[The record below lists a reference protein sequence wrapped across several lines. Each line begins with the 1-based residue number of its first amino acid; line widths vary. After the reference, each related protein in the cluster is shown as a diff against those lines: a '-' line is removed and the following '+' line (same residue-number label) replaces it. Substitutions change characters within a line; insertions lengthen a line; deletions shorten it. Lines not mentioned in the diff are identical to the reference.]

1 MKSSVRAA
9 PIAGLAA
16 AGGTNPGRQRE
27 QNEDRYHLDTA
38 AGIFLVVDG
47 VGGEAAG
54 EVAAQI
60 AVQTIL
66 NRLARQDGLAE
77 VRIREAITLA
87 NRDILRQACETPERA
102 GMACVLTLGVLE
114 GRQLTIGHVGDS
126 RLYKLT
132 PQGIAKL
139 THDHSPIG
147 EREDSRE
154 ISETEA
160 MQHARRHEVYRDVG
174 SVPREPDDPGFVETA
189 FTDLQEDSAILLC
202 SDGLSDML
210 TSLEIERIARAYA
223 GDPHRVVAALIT
235 AANDAGGKD
244 NITVVFAQGPKFAQ
258 NGTPG
263 GLVLPPVSAPQVST
277 TPLAEL
283 IDTTPHELPTEKR
296 DKKPGLMRRI
306 LQSRVLALVLGTMI
320 GLLATVALLFYVPNP
335 LGERTAPRR
344 LVVGSSAAGAY
355 QSIAE
360 ALGEARVGDVVSVE
374 PGEYAESLQLP
385 EGVELV
391 ARVPG
396 KAVLVAPGNVEPS
409 GVARSGQAAWVPL
422 TARSG
427 YGLIRGFR
435 IEGRSSAPIHA
446 GIRVLGGDLEIDDVT
461 FEGEMSAGVDIGGR
475 GSVVTLRSSRFNVI
489 GLPVRVGDGAAPVIR
504 QNVFVAGADRRTPA
518 VDVEPGAAPRLEGNV
533 FVQFPQ
539 VISPLVP
546 PARRDSI
553 LDGNFVIPVVRR

>member
-1 MKSSVRAA
+1 MRTSAGPAS
-9 PIAGLAA
+9 IQGLAA
-16 AGGTNPGRQRE
+16 AAGTNPGRQRE
-27 QNEDRYHLDTA
+27 QNEDRYHLDAA

-77 VRIREAITLA
+77 VRVREAITLA
-87 NRDILRQACETPERA
+87 NRDILRQARERPERT

-160 MQHARRHEVYRDVG
+160 MQHARRNEVYRDVG

-210 TSLEIERIARAYA
+210 TSLEIERIARAHA
-223 GDPHRVVAALIT
+223 GDPHGVVAALIT

-244 NITVVFAQGPKFAQ
+244 NITVVFAQGPRFTR
-258 NGTPG
+258 NGTPA
-263 GLVLPPVSAPQVST
+263 GLARPPAPVPQVST
-277 TPLAEL
+277 TPLSEL
-283 IDTTPHELPTEKR
+283 VDTAPTETHAPESE
-296 DKKPGLMRRI
+296 KKLGLMRRI
-306 LQSRVLALVLGTMI
+306 VQSRVLALVLGTVI
-320 GLLATVALLFYVPNP
+320 GLVATVALLFYVPNP
-335 LGERTAPRR
+335 LRDSPASRR
-344 LVVGSSAAGAY
+344 LVVGSSAVGAY

-360 ALGEARVGDVVSVE
+360 ALAQARSGDVVSVE
-374 PGEYAESLQLP
+374 PGEYAESLLLAD
-385 EGVELV
+385 GVDLV

-396 KAVLVAPGNVEPS
+396 KAVLVAPPK
-409 GVARSGQAAWVPL
+409 VAPGGQSDWIPL

-427 YGLIRGFR
+427 HGLVRGFR
-435 IEGRSSAPIHA
+435 IEGRANAPMHV
-446 GIRVLGGDLEIDDVT
+446 GIRVINGDLEIDDVT
-461 FEGEMSAGVDIGGR
+461 FEGAMSAGVEIGGR
-475 GSVVTLRSSRFNVI
+475 GSAVTLRSSRFNII
-489 GLPVRVGDGAAPVIR
+489 GLPVRVADTSAPTIR

-518 VDVEPGAAPRLEGNV
+518 VDVEPGASPRLEGNV
-533 FVQFPQ
+533 FVYFPQ
-539 VISPLVP
+539 VISPP
-546 PARRDSI
+546 GRRDAL
-553 LDGNFVIPVVRR
+553 LDGNFVIGARR

>member
-1 MKSSVRAA
+1 MRASVRAA
-9 PIAGLAA
+9 PMAELAA

-27 QNEDRYHLDTA
+27 QNEDRYYLDAA

-60 AVQTIL
+60 AVHTIL

-77 VRIREAITLA
+77 IRVREAITLA
-87 NRDILRQACETPERA
+87 NRDILRQAYERPERA

-160 MQHARRHEVYRDVG
+160 MQHARRNEVYRDVG
-174 SVPREPDDPGFVETA
+174 SVPREPDD
-189 FTDLQEDSAILLC
+189 
-202 SDGLSDML
+202 
-210 TSLEIERIARAYA
+210 LEIERITRAHA
-223 GDPHRVVAALIT
+223 GDPQGVVAALIA
-235 AANDAGGKD
+235 AANNAGGKD
-244 NITVVFAQGPKFAQ
+244 NITVVFAQGPKFAR

-263 GLVLPPVSAPQVST
+263 GMVIPPVPAPQVST
-277 TPLAEL
+277 TPLSELVDTAPLQELREASAE
-283 IDTTPHELPTEKR
+283 
-296 DKKPGLMRRI
+296 KPRQPGIVRRI
-306 LQSRVLALVLGTMI
+306 IQSRVLALLLGTTI
-320 GLLATVALLFYVPNP
+320 GLFSTLALLVYVPNP
-335 LGERTAPRR
+335 LGAGTQPRR
-344 LVVGSSAAGAY
+344 LVVGSSALGAY

-360 ALGEARVGDVVSVE
+360 ALTAARSGDIVSVE
-374 PGEYAESLQLP
+374 PGEYAESLRLP

-396 KAVLVAPGNVEPS
+396 KAVLVAPVGGPP
-409 GVARSGQAAWVPL
+409 GATAWTPL
-422 TARSG
+422 TAQSG
-427 YGLIRGFR
+427 RGLIRGFR
-435 IEGRSSAPIHA
+435 IESRSNAPIHT
-446 GIRVLGGDLEIDDVT
+446 GIRVIDGDVEIDDVT
-461 FEGEMSAGVDIGGR
+461 FEGAMNAGVDIGGR
-475 GSVVTLRSSRFNVI
+475 GGVVTLRSSRFNVI
-489 GLPVRVGDGAAPVIR
+489 GLPVRVGDSAAPTIR

-518 VDVEPGAAPRLEGNV
+518 IEVGLGASPRLDGNV
-533 FVQFPQ
+533 FASFPQ
-539 VISPLVP
+539 VVAP
-546 PARRDSI
+546 PARRDLL
-553 LDGNFVIPVVRR
+553 LDSNFVIGVRR

>member
-1 MKSSVRAA
+1 MPPATRW
-9 PIAGLAA
+9 PRPGQ
-16 AGGTNPGRQRE
+16 TNPGRQRE
-27 QNEDRYHLDTA
+27 QNEDRYHLDAA

-77 VRIREAITLA
+77 VRVREAITLA
-87 NRDILRQACETPERA
+87 NRDILRQASERPERA

-160 MQHARRHEVYRDVG
+160 MQHARRNEVYRDVG

-210 TSLEIERIARAYA
+210 TSLEIERIARAHA
-223 GDPHRVVAALIT
+223 GDPHGVVAALIT

-244 NITVVFAQGPKFAQ
+244 NITVVFAQGPRFTR

-263 GLVLPPVSAPQVST
+263 GRVMPPAPAPQVST
-277 TPLAEL
+277 TPLSELVDLVPPETRAEK
-283 IDTTPHELPTEKR
+283 EKTE
-296 DKKPGLMRRI
+296 KKPGLIRRI
-306 LQSRVLALVLGTMI
+306 VQSRVLALVLGTVI
-320 GLLATVALLFYVPNP
+320 GLVSTLALIFYVPNP
-335 LGERTAPRR
+335 LRDGRAPRR
-344 LVVGSSAAGAY
+344 LVVGSSAVGAY

-360 ALGEARVGDVVSVE
+360 ALSEARAGDVVSVE
-374 PGEYAESLQLP
+374 PGEYAESLLLP
-385 EGVELV
+385 ADVTLV
-391 ARVPG
+391 ARVTG
-396 KAVLVAPGNVEPS
+396 KAVLVAPGTITPAR
-409 GVARSGQAAWVPL
+409 VAPASQTEWIPL

-427 YGLIRGFR
+427 HGIVRGFR
-435 IEGRSSAPIHA
+435 IEGRSNAPIHV
-446 GIRVLGGDLEIDDVT
+446 GIRVLNGDLEIDDVT
-461 FEGEMSAGVDIGGR
+461 FEGAMSAGVEIGGR
-475 GSVVTLRSSRFNVI
+475 GSAVTLRSSRFNVN
-489 GLPVRVGDGAAPVIR
+489 GLPVRVGANSTPVLR
-504 QNVFVAGADRRTPA
+504 QNVFVGGADRRTPA
-518 VDVEPGAAPRLEGNV
+518 VDVDAGAAPVLDGNV

-539 VISPLVP
+539 VISP
-546 PARRDSI
+546 PARRDLL
-553 LDGNFVIPVVRR
+553 LDSNFVIGARR

>member
-1 MKSSVRAA
+1 MRASVRAA
-9 PIAGLAA
+9 PMAELAA

-27 QNEDRYHLDTA
+27 QNEDRYYLDAA

-60 AVQTIL
+60 AVHTIL

-77 VRIREAITLA
+77 IRVREAITLA
-87 NRDILRQACETPERA
+87 NRDILRQAYERPERA

-160 MQHARRHEVYRDVG
+160 MQHARRNEVYRDVG

-189 FTDLQEDSAILLC
+189 CTDLQEDSAILLC

-210 TSLEIERIARAYA
+210 TSLEIERITRAHA
-223 GDPHRVVAALIT
+223 GDPQGVVAALIA
-235 AANDAGGKD
+235 AANNAGGKD
-244 NITVVFAQGPKFAQ
+244 NITVVFAQGPKFAR

-263 GLVLPPVSAPQVST
+263 GMVTPPVPAPQVST
-277 TPLAEL
+277 TPLSELVDTAPLQELREASAE
-283 IDTTPHELPTEKR
+283 
-296 DKKPGLMRRI
+296 KPRQPGIVRRI
-306 LQSRVLALVLGTMI
+306 IQSRVLALLLGTTI
-320 GLLATVALLFYVPNP
+320 GLFSTLALLVYVPNP
-335 LGERTAPRR
+335 LGAGTQPRR
-344 LVVGSSAAGAY
+344 LVVGSSALGAY

-360 ALGEARVGDVVSVE
+360 ALTAARSGDIVSVE
-374 PGEYAESLQLP
+374 PGEYAESLRLP

-396 KAVLVAPGNVEPS
+396 KAVLVAPVGGPP
-409 GVARSGQAAWVPL
+409 GATAWTPL
-422 TARSG
+422 TAQSG
-427 YGLIRGFR
+427 RGLIRGFR
-435 IEGRSSAPIHA
+435 IESRSNAPIHT
-446 GIRVLGGDLEIDDVT
+446 GIRVIDGDVEIDDVT
-461 FEGEMSAGVDIGGR
+461 FEGAMNAGVDIGGR
-475 GSVVTLRSSRFNVI
+475 GGVVTLRSSRFNVI
-489 GLPVRVGDGAAPVIR
+489 GLPVRVGDSAAPTIR

-518 VDVEPGAAPRLEGNV
+518 IEVGLGASPRLDGNV
-533 FVQFPQ
+533 FASFPQ
-539 VISPLVP
+539 VVAP
-546 PARRDSI
+546 PARRDLL
-553 LDGNFVIPVVRR
+553 LDSNFVIGVRR